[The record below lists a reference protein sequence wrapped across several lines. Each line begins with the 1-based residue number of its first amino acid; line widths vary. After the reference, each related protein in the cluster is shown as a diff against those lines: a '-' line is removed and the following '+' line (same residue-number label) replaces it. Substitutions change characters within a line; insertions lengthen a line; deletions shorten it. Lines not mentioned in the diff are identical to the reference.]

1 MFHHPNVQEISIELI
16 MTVNKLMS
24 IVKLGRTIK
33 ENAYNVNPI
42 LKITMASVLL
52 LINVKLDNGK
62 MEINNAKMS
71 LLYVGTLI
79 LQQENA

>member
-1 MFHHPNVQEISIELI
+1 

-33 ENAYNVNPI
+33 ENAYNANPI
-42 LKITMASVLL
+42 LKITMVSALL
-52 LINVKLDNGK
+52 PINVKLDNGK
-62 MEINNAKMS
+62 METNNVKMS